1 MTSNDH
7 DDEGCGDNEDL
18 QRPND
23 GEEHKSAAAA
33 DDDDDEGGKD
43 EKYKDDIDKL

>member
-7 DDEGCGDNEDL
+7 DDHDDHDDNHDEGCGDNEDL

-23 GEEHKSAAAA
+23 GEEH
-33 DDDDDEGGKD
+33 
-43 EKYKDDIDKL
+43 